1 MNKYTIR
8 ATAQVAGLLILGA
21 VVSGTVSLVL
31 SYLKP
36 TVDEVIVGLGISAM
50 AFVVYNLIQI
60 RASALETADKLKE
73 LANK

>member
-21 VVSGTVSLVL
+21 VVSGAVSLVL